1 MKQEATEGLLTRSF
15 CQAAILQ
22 FAETMSLHKGDVELE
37 RMNDLGPDRLLEEMY
52 SLVKR
57 HAVPVAAFRKLP
69 LAAAIMDRVGSINTM
84 RTKKP
89 QFKIDHLVQ
98 AGGFEGTF
106 VQVNEDVPIL
116 TVEDSKL
123 LVAMICKQV
132 QQMSRM

>member
-1 MKQEATEGLLTRSF
+1 MTRSF
-15 CQAAILQ
+15 CQAAIFQ
-22 FAETMSLHKGDVELE
+22 FAETMSLHTGDVELE
-37 RMNDLGPDRLLEEMY
+37 RLNDLGPDRLLEEMY
-52 SLVKR
+52 SLAKR
-57 HAVPVAAFRKLP
+57 HAVPVAAFHKLP
-69 LAAAIMDRVGSINTM
+69 LATAIVERVGSINKM
-84 RTKKP
+84 RTARP
-89 QFKIDHLVQ
+89 HFKIDHLVQ

>member
-1 MKQEATEGLLTRSF
+1 
-15 CQAAILQ
+15 
-22 FAETMSLHKGDVELE
+22 
-37 RMNDLGPDRLLEEMY
+37 
-52 SLVKR
+52 
-57 HAVPVAAFRKLP
+57 
-69 LAAAIMDRVGSINTM
+69 M
-84 RTKKP
+84 RTTKLR
-89 QFKIDHLVQ
+89 FKIDHLVQ

>member
-37 RMNDLGPDRLLEEMY
+37 RM
-52 SLVKR
+52 

-69 LAAAIMDRVGSINTM
+69 LAAAIVERVGSINKM
-84 RTKKP
+84 RTARP
-89 QFKIDHLVQ
+89 HFKIDHLVQ